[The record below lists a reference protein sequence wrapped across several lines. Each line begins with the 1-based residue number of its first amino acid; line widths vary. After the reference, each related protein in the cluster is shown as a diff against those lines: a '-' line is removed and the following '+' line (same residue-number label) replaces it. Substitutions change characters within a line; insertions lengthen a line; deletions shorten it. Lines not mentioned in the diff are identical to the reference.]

1 MTDLQRL
8 AKDREAA
15 LRLTPVSRETAARLD
30 RFVEHLLKWQRVV
43 QLVAPS
49 TLHEIWTRHIADSLQ
64 LLPYIDDAKE
74 LVDVGSGGGF
84 PGLILSIAAPEKKFR
99 LIESDTRK
107 ASFLREAAR
116 IAEATTEVYTERV
129 ESAAKRITT
138 DIHMVT
144 ARAFAPLPKL
154 LDLTS
159 PFLERGA
166 RAVFLKSQDIDEE
179 LTIAAKSWKFNHQLR
194 NSVTDPRGR
203 ILLIETLERRS

>member
-1 MTDLQRL
+1 MSGSARL
-8 AKDREAA
+8 AADREAA

-30 RFVEHLLKWQRVV
+30 RLVAHLLKWQRAV

-49 TLHEIWTRHIADSLQ
+49 TLNEIWTRHIADSLQ
-64 LLPYIDDAKE
+64 LLPYIESAKE

-84 PGLILSIAAPEKKFR
+84 PGLVLSIAAPEKKFR
-99 LIESDTRK
+99 LVESDTRK

-116 IAEATTEVYTERV
+116 IAESSAEVYAERV
-129 ESAAKRITT
+129 ESAAKRIST

-154 LDLTS
+154 LDLTA
-159 PFLERGA
+159 PFLEGGA

-203 ILLIETLERRS
+203 ILLIETLARRS